1 MKIGKE
7 KVEKIH
13 KFEMY
18 FSPKEYA
25 LLKKMGLELIIKD
38 EEALINYAV
47 NYILNKEIDKAK
59 NV

>member
-13 KFEMY
+13 KFEMD
-18 FSPKEYA
+18 FSPKEYV